1 MTSGEAE
8 KGIPKED
15 PIASLP
21 SQVSRV
27 GIITC
32 DRSRYKYDICTI
44 NGPNVLNPTI
54 STFFAVDPTNSTP
67 STPSIEKIK
76 PQPRKWQEKPMSR
89 VNHVTLISGGPIRP
103 NCEIQHSVPALVF
116 SIGNFNGNYWHDFA
130 DGLIPLFITVKSFFH
145 DQDFVM
151 VIDQSYDYFI
161 NKYRDLLH
169 GLSKQRIIRM
179 DGENTTHCFPWAIIG
194 LITHGHM
201 TINPNWLPSPI
212 TLHHFRDFL
221 AQTYGGRNKHTI
233 SLHQPSARSR
243 PRLVFA
249 CRHHGG
255 RVILNYVEAKQA
267 MEEVGFEV
275 IEFEPTINSN
285 LRENFAIVNSSHAL
299 LGVHGAGLTHFLFLR
314 PGSPFLQIV
323 LIGQDEPAEICFRNP
338 SPYLGLDYLEYKINV
353 YESSY
358 LDKYGQDDVVLNNPE
373 ALLKDGWNKELQ
385 ELYLI
390 KQDVKLDLSRFRPY
404 LEETYKKAKR
414 FMEKEG

>member
-1 MTSGEAE
+1 MEMQR
-8 KGIPKED
+8 D
-15 PIASLP
+15 PITSLP
-21 SQVSRV
+21 LQISREGV
-27 GIITC
+27 ISC
-32 DRSRYKYDICTI
+32 DRSRYRYDICSI
-44 NGPNVLNPTI
+44 NGPNVLIPIN
-54 STFFAVDPTNSTP
+54 STFLVMDDTNVTP
-67 STPSIEKIK
+67 SSSSTQKIK
-76 PQPRKWQEKPMSR
+76 PQPRKWQQNIMSK
-89 VNHVTLISGGPIRP
+89 VNEVTLISGGPNSP
-103 NCEIQHSVPALVF
+103 NCEDQHNVPALVF
-116 SIGNFNGNYWHDFA
+116 NTGAFSGNIWHDFA

-145 DQDFVM
+145 DRDFVM
-151 VIDQSYDYFI
+151 VIDQSNDYFV

-212 TLHHFRDFL
+212 TLYHFRDFL
-221 AQTYGGRNKHTI
+221 VRTYGGRNQHTI
-233 SLHQPSARSR
+233 SHQPSAGSR

-255 RVILNYVEAKQA
+255 RVILNYAEVKQT
-267 MEEVGFEV
+267 MEEAGFEV
-275 IEFEPTINSN
+275 IEFEPTINSS
-285 LRENFAIVNSSHAL
+285 LHENFAIVNSSHAL
-299 LGVHGAGLTHFLFLR
+299 LGVHGAGLTHLLFLR
-314 PGSPFLQIV
+314 PGTPFLQIV
-323 LIGQDEPAEICFRNP
+323 LIGQDEPAEICYRNP
-338 SPYLGLDYLEYKINV
+338 SLYLGLDYLEYKINV

-358 LDKYGQDDVVLNNPE
+358 IDKYGKDDVVLNNPE

-390 KQDVKLDLSRFRPY
+390 KQDVKLNLSRFRPY